1 MTRWVSSLYH
11 SSSDAPV
18 NEKRKGAPKTGSE
31 RLLALKARAPQQF
44 DTILPPENPTSWVQ
58 CELCRQWRR
67 VAWSAPLIASLLKGD
82 TDCFVCIILY
92 TTIRR
97 HVDSDSLPDQWEC
110 SMNTWDPEIA
120 TCRFPIV

>member
-1 MTRWVSSLYH
+1 MVR
-11 SSSDAPV
+11 
-18 NEKRKGAPKTGSE
+18 
-31 RLLALKARAPQQF
+31 
-44 DTILPPENPTSWVQ
+44 
-58 CELCRQWRR
+58 
-67 VAWSAPLIASLLKGD
+67 SAPLIASLLKGD
-82 TDCFVCIILY
+82 TDCCVCIILY